1 MCYKRQ
7 PLGFLFETGPERI
20 QILRH
25 SDGTIDWLSVSS
37 FVYYPIRMSRLLLF
51 SALNYLFCAPC
62 YQKTAFFSANHN
74 REIFSRILLKEKQT
88 ERNFWPKPWKSR
100 VVYEEYNLPV
110 YLSLYKKNETK
121 KKFPIFYQ
129 NHWLTPLEKCQFFVF
144 LLLLFLV

>member
-7 PLGFLFETGPERI
+7 PLRFLFETGPEWI

-51 SALNYLFCAPC
+51 SALNYLFSAPC
-62 YQKTAFFSANHN
+62 YQKTAFLSANHN

-88 ERNFWPKPWKSR
+88 ERNF
-100 VVYEEYNLPV
+100 
-110 YLSLYKKNETK
+110 
-121 KKFPIFYQ
+121 
-129 NHWLTPLEKCQFFVF
+129 
-144 LLLLFLV
+144 